1 MMDSVSFINLEE
13 TDKDLIL
20 SFALDEGDGL
30 VRSLIL
36 HRMLFFESILP
47 EEERGTKVSLE
58 GEDLGDE
65 QEYLNT
71 LEEFQFDG
79 DVLRIKSRFRLYVV
93 DAGGLSPEDFEVI
106 KKALE
111 RQNHDAR
118 FQVKWEHYAFVPKI
132 LIFCDRYFWN
142 TRSKVPLI

>member
-1 MMDSVSFINLEE
+1 MDTVSFINLEE

-20 SFALDEGDGL
+20 SFALDDGDGF

-36 HRMLFFESILP
+36 HRALFFENILP

-58 GEDLGDE
+58 GEDLGYE
-65 QEYLNT
+65 QEHLNT

-79 DVLRIKSRFRLYVV
+79 DILRIKSRFGLYEI
-93 DAGGLSPEDFEVI
+93 DAGKLDSEDFKVI
-106 KKALE
+106 KNALE

-118 FQVKWEHYAFVPKI
+118 FQVKF
-132 LIFCDRYFWN
+132 
-142 TRSKVPLI
+142 T

>member
-1 MMDSVSFINLEE
+1 MDTVSFINLEE

-20 SFALDEGDGL
+20 SFALDDGDGF

-36 HRMLFFESILP
+36 HRTLFMESIFP

-58 GEDLGDE
+58 GEDLDYDE
-65 QEYLNT
+65 ECLNI

-79 DVLRIKSRFRLYVV
+79 NIMRIKSRFGRYEI
-93 DAGGLSPEDFEVI
+93 DAGKLDPEDFKVI
-106 KKALE
+106 KKALD

-118 FQVKWEHYAFVPKI
+118 FKI
-132 LIFCDRYFWN
+132 KF
-142 TRSKVPLI
+142 T